1 MTWRKTRSIAM
12 RRPIDLL
19 REGSKEELWKM
30 CCGFLDLSLEQFMD
44 IQKRLL
50 LEEIELLKDSELGR
64 RVMRGAMPETVGE
77 FREQVPL
84 TTYSDYLPEIVEK
97 REDVLPTK
105 PAVWVHNIGWP
116 GKYHVK
122 WMPFSR
128 RFLYEFERVAAG
140 VGLLATCD
148 PQGDFPL
155 QEHLKGLLT
164 MGSRY
169 YGLGLMAYLMQ
180 QALGYDILPS
190 NSEEISFQERME
202 VGFKEALSRG
212 LDGCG
217 GLPSVLVY
225 VGEMFRQG
233 TIDVDTRFLLS
244 HPKASARLIKGLVKS
259 KLAHRPMLPKD
270 LWSLKAI
277 VIGGTDSAIFGKRV
291 DELWGKKPLE
301 IYAGTEGGIY
311 AVQTWDYEGMTF
323 IPNLNFF
330 EFIPEREWFKW
341 QLDHSYQPK
350 TILLD
355 EVKAGEKYEIVITNL
370 HGGILTRCRIGDMV
384 RITSLRNER
393 LGIDIPQMVFEKR
406 VDELI
411 IMFGVGHLTE
421 KLIGEAIENTGIP
434 YVDWTARKEVIDDKP
449 ALHIY
454 LELKDRYIASEQS
467 VAASVYN
474 ELEKLESVYHFNLQ
488 KHVYGDAIS
497 FLGLRPVAVTFLPE
511 GAFSSYV
518 SQRRSGRATVNSLQ
532 PPHINPSD
540 EALSLLGAPEVV
552 VEAAPVTEAERATA
566 Q

>member
-1 MTWRKTRSIAM
+1 MT
-12 RRPIDLL
+12 RPIELL
-19 REGSKEELWKM
+19 RQGRKEELWQM
-30 CCGFLDLSLEQFMD
+30 CCGFIDLSLEQFMA

-50 LEEIELLKDSELGR
+50 LEEIGLLKNSELGR
-64 RVMRGAMPETVGE
+64 RVMCGAMPETVEE

-84 TTYSDYLPEIVEK
+84 TTYADYLPELVEK

-105 PAVWVHNIGWP
+105 PAIWVHNIGWP

-122 WMPFSR
+122 WMPFPE

-140 VGLLATCD
+140 VGLLASCD
-148 PQGDFPL
+148 PQGDFPVK
-155 QEHLKGLLT
+155 EHLKSLLT

-169 YGLGLMAYLMQ
+169 YGLGVMGYLMQ
-180 QALGYDILPS
+180 QALGYDLLPS
-190 NSEEISFQERME
+190 NAEEISFQERME
-202 VGFKEALSRG
+202 AGFKEALSRG

-225 VGEMFRQG
+225 VGEIFRQG
-233 TIDVDTRFLLS
+233 AINTDTRFLLS

-259 KLAHRPMLPKD
+259 KSAHRPMLPKD

-277 VIGGTDSAIFGKRV
+277 VIGGIDSATFGKRV
-291 DELWGKKPLE
+291 EELWGRKPLE

-311 AVQTWDYEGMTF
+311 ATQTWDYEGMTF

-355 EVKAGEKYEIVITNL
+355 EVKAGENYEIVITNL

-384 RITSLRNER
+384 RITSLRNEK

-411 IMFGVGHLTE
+411 ILFGVGHLTE
-421 KLIGEAIENTGIP
+421 KIIGEAIENTGIP
-434 YVDWTARKEVIDDKP
+434 YVGWTARKEVIDDKP

-454 LELKDRYIASEQS
+454 LELEDNYIASEQS

-474 ELEKLESVYHFNLQ
+474 ELEKLDSVSHFNLQ
-488 KHVYGDAIS
+488 KYVYGDAIS
-497 FLGLRPVAVTFLPE
+497 FLGLRPVAVTFLPQ
-511 GAFSSYV
+511 GAFSSYI
-518 SQRRSGRATVNSLQ
+518 SQRRSGRADLGSLK

-540 EALSLLGAPEVV
+540 EALSLLGAPKVV
-552 VEAAPVTEAERATA
+552 VEAAPVTEAERAA
-566 Q
+566 ARH